1 MDNYRFTI
9 TKRNKKPKKLLIATV
24 SVVVFFLA
32 VVMFVGIIAGND
44 STNNQNI
51 SSAIAENTALKQ
63 LVAEQES
70 KIAALSAEVEEL
82 RAMLA
87 SIPQVEPTP
96 YQPQQMQGPAEQIQP
111 QYPETPR
118 DELR

>member
-9 TKRNKKPKKLLIATV
+9 TKRNKKPKKLLIAAV
-24 SVVVFFLA
+24 SVVVFFLV

-44 STNNQNI
+44 SANNQNI
-51 SSAIAENTALKQ
+51 NSAIAENTRLKQ

-87 SIPQVEPTP
+87 SIPQAEPTP
-96 YQPQQMQGPAEQIQP
+96 YQPQEGEAPIEPIQP
-111 QYPETPR
+111 QYPQSPR